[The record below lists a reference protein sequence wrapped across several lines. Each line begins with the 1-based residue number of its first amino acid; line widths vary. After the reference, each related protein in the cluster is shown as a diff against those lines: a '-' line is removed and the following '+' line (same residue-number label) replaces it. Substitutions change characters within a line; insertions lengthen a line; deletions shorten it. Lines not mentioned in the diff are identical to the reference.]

1 MHKKSVGYCFSF
13 LMLWTL
19 CDAYLAQASCEIK
32 KKQIRILSIDGGGQ
46 RGLVSAIL
54 LKHLEGETQIPIIH
68 LFDAYA
74 GTSTGSLIVL
84 GITMPVNTDRHP
96 ETGDLVDIY
105 KKYGPHIFAKQP
117 LSFFNP
123 EGLFT
128 PRYSPAPLKEVLTRY
143 FGTTRMSQA
152 VKPVYVT
159 SYDLEKAEPVLFSS
173 KEARACDHF
182 DFEMR
187 KIARASCAAPT
198 YFPTYHLT
206 LKDGGKM
213 SLSDGCFWA
222 INPAQAVYEQVREE
236 NPNADITLVSL
247 GTGTRN
253 LGIKHT
259 DSKFMGAIEW
269 GSATSEHLLHTQSS
283 LVHESLKKKLKP
295 VDGQERYFR
304 INFKLDD
311 GMGALDD
318 ASPESLSY
326 LTAKAQ
332 EIIDKDPVFQGLVN
346 AARSWRVASDEGGL

>member
-13 LMLWTL
+13 LMLWTVCGASL
-19 CDAYLAQASCEIK
+19 VHSSCETPQK
-32 KKQIRILSIDGGGQ
+32 KIRILSIDGGGQ

-54 LKHLEGETQIPIIH
+54 LKHLEDETQTPILH

-84 GITMPVNTDRHP
+84 GITMPRDRGFCYGA
-96 ETGDLVDIY
+96 GDLVDIY
-105 KKYGPHIFAKQP
+105 KKHGAQIFEKKP
-117 LSFFNP
+117 FSFLNP
-123 EGLFT
+123 VGLFA
-128 PRYSPAPLKEVLTRY
+128 PRYSAAPLKEVLTKY
-143 FGTTRMSQA
+143 FGTTKMSQA

-159 SYDLEKAEPVLFSS
+159 SYDLEKAEPILFSS
-173 KEARACDHF
+173 KEARACDYF

-206 LKDGGKM
+206 LKDGAKM

-222 INPAQAVYEQVREE
+222 INPALAVYDQVREE
-236 NPNADITLVSL
+236 NPDADITVVSL
-247 GTGTRN
+247 GTGTRD
-253 LGIKHT
+253 LGIKHAS
-259 DSKFMGAIEW
+259 SKFMGAIEW
-269 GSATSEHLLHTQSS
+269 GSSTSEHLLHTQNS
-283 LVHESLKKKLKP
+283 LVHESLKKILKP
-295 VDGQERYFR
+295 VDDQGRYFR
-304 INFKLDD
+304 INFKLDE

-332 EIIDKDPVFQGLVN
+332 EIIDKDPVFQELVN
-346 AARSWRVASDEGGL
+346 AARSWRVISDEGGL